1 MGGVKILGSAPVPLE
16 LIGLRTGFEWVGDGP
31 RGLGTKGLELGL
43 DNSSKHS
50 IINARKGLLSI
61 LKK

>member
-31 RGLGTKGLELGL
+31 RGLELGL

-50 IINARKGLLSI
+50 IMNARKGLLSI